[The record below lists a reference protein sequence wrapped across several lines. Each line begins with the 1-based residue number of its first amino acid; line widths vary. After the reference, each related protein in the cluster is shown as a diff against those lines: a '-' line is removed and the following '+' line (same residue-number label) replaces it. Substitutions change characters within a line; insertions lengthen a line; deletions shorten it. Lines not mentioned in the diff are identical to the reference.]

1 MEPATL
7 ARMMWVV
14 ARHSARA
21 PSTIARLASGSGATY
36 DRLRGGADITSRRAA
51 RILRWLSD
59 HWPPD
64 EEWPRDISRPDHTDT
79 DHAAPDTESSG
90 AGASAAS
97 PRAGS
102 RALDAALPGA
112 NGSAG
117 LVRVPDDGEVREAL
131 AGSQGGLVR
140 WAARHGLGVN
150 QVLAVIS
157 QWGGHTIEPD
167 VACRDEM
174 VPGIVRA
181 LRFLVDHPGIEPSSA
196 RIRELLRP
204 GGAP

>member
-14 ARHSARA
+14 ARHSALA
-21 PSTIARLASGSGATY
+21 PSTISRLASGSGATY

-64 EEWPRDISRPDHTDT
+64 EEWPRDISRPGHTDT
-79 DHAAPDTESSG
+79 GHAAPNTGSG
-90 AGASAAS
+90 GAIAS
-97 PRAGS
+97 VAPPRAGN
-102 RALDAALPGA
+102 RALNAALPGT

-117 LVRVPDDGEVREAL
+117 LVRVPDDGEVRDAL

-150 QVLAVIS
+150 HVLAVIS
-157 QWGGHTIEPD
+157 QWGGRTIEPD
-167 VACRDEM
+167 AACDDEM
-174 VPGIVRA
+174 APGIARA

-196 RIRELLRP
+196 RIRELLWP